1 MCFGEGWPGRLAD
14 EYHVRR
20 ERREESNIIGVQV
33 FDLISCL
40 KVLLFIAIEEIWDG
54 ADLWESVSRPV
65 LTMLGFSVDVK

>member
-1 MCFGEGWPGRLAD
+1 MWCGEGRPGLAD

-40 KVLLFIAIEEIWDG
+40 KVLLFIAIEEI
-54 ADLWESVSRPV
+54 
-65 LTMLGFSVDVK
+65 